1 MPLTLRGNKILLV
14 FSGIFLFI
22 CLLVITMPRLALPL
36 MLFFPSMY
44 CVWVKGLERRWE
56 LLISLLP
63 FIVIIIPG
71 LKTGVFFYGCILLFS
86 TLQCNCIHRDRI
98 GLSILAP
105 TSLLVGIFLLM
116 VAIKA
121 HALSLPYF
129 ITITQ
134 GVHSMMD
141 QIALV
146 YDQVLSTEQL
156 LEFKMNRP
164 NLENRIAR
172 LFPALLSTGVSFV
185 AWANLLIVAS
195 IKKIELKEWQSPYWL
210 VYIFICACI
219 MILLHFDNFSIV
231 GGNLLIILCTAYF
244 FYGMSIVGYFLHS
257 MGWGYFIKG
266 FIYILILSQIYIMI
280 IVAGFGLF
288 DTWFEFRKRIKSTR
302 RDKL

>member
-1 MPLTLRGNKILLV
+1 
-14 FSGIFLFI
+14 
-22 CLLVITMPRLALPL
+22 

-44 CVWVKGLERRWE
+44 CVWVKGLERRWK

-63 FIVIIIPG
+63 FIMIIIPG
-71 LKTGVFFYGCILLFS
+71 LKAGVFFYGCILLFS
-86 TLQCNCIHRDRI
+86 ILQCNCIHRDHI

-105 TSLLVGIFLLM
+105 TSLLVGIFLLI

-121 HALSLPYF
+121 HALSLSYF
-129 ITITQ
+129 AIITQ

-164 NLENRIAR
+164 NLENKITG
-172 LFPALLSTGVSFV
+172 LFPALLSTGLSFV
-185 AWANLLIVAS
+185 AWTNLLIVAS
-195 IKKIELKEWQSPYWL
+195 IKKIRLRQWQNPYWL
-210 VYIFICACI
+210 VYIFICACV
-219 MILLHFDNFSIV
+219 MILLPFDNFSIV
-231 GGNLLIILCTAYF
+231 GGNLLIILCVAYF
-244 FYGMSIVGYFLHS
+244 FHGMSIVGYFLHS

-280 IVAGFGLF
+280 VVVGFGLF
-288 DTWFEFRKRIKSTR
+288 DTWFDFRKRIKPTR